1 MTQSPAA
8 RHVLVTGAGRGIGR
22 AIAERLARGG
32 FDVVGTVRDAARAR
46 ALTEEARA
54 GGRRLRYEPLELG
67 RGADVA
73 SFAGAIR
80 SGGGPDIVVH
90 NAGFGVFGAVEEVG
104 ADLVA
109 EQFAVN
115 LFGPLELT
123 RQLLP
128 ALRERRGQVI
138 WIGSL
143 AGRISLPFQAHY
155 SATKAAV
162 AAISDAM
169 RMELAPHGVRV
180 SCVEP
185 GDFAT
190 GFTAARV
197 VQRRPESPYL
207 AAQTRCLS
215 AVERQERGAPPPERV
230 AAAVERLCRAEPPA
244 ARRPVGQGARATC
257 LLLRLLPDRLREL
270 IVAKHYEL

>member
-1 MTQSPAA
+1 MKRPGAP
-8 RHVLVTGAGRGIGR
+8 RHVLVTGAGSGIGR
-22 AIAERLARGG
+22 AVADRLARGG
-32 FDVVGTVRDAARAR
+32 FEVVGTVRDPARAAALTEAARA
-46 ALTEEARA
+46 A
-54 GGRRLRYEPLELG
+54 GLSLRYRPLRFG
-67 RGADVA
+67 AGADLA
-73 SFAGAIR
+73 SCAAKLR
-80 SGGGPDIVVH
+80 SVGGPDIVVH
-90 NAGFGVFGAVEEVG
+90 NAGVGVFGPIEEVG

-123 RQLLP
+123 RLLLP

-155 SATKAAV
+155 SASKAAV

-169 RMELAPHGVRV
+169 RLELAPHGVRV

-190 GFTAARV
+190 GFTDARTLI
-197 VQRRPESPYL
+197 RRSDSPYRD
-207 AAQTRCLS
+207 AQARCL
-215 AVERQERGAPPPERV
+215 AEVERQERGAPQPESV
-230 AAAVERLCRAEPPA
+230 AAAVERLCRADRPA
-244 ARRPVGQGARATC
+244 ARVPVGQGARTMC
-257 LLLRLLPDRLREL
+257 LILRLLPDRVREF
-270 IVAKHYEL
+270 VVSRHYDL